1 MNRQER
7 LNHVKDMF
15 FKNIRTKDIA
25 KKLNVSDATISN
37 DIRHLGLK
45 GSTYLNIR
53 IKEMYSDGK
62 TIAQISFELDVSKT
76 YVSAVVKNQG
86 FKKQHY
92 VAGKKNLIDENTV
105 FTNDSVKLEKLVVGG
120 KRYWDITPVFAP
132 R

>member
-45 GSTYLNIR
+45 GSAYLNIR
-53 IKEMYSDGK
+53 IKEMYSNGK

>member
-53 IKEMYSDGK
+53 IKEMYSNGK

>member
-53 IKEMYSDGK
+53 IKEMYSNGK

-120 KRYWDITPVFAP
+120 KRYLDITPVFAP